1 MAMFDTV
8 NDSSWVLLG
17 KLTLSGTST
26 VVTPLLDMAGY
37 NAADIAFV
45 NATVTDA
52 GAAGGY
58 TITLQESDATAASGF
73 TAVAAGDAVNGSVST
88 TTTVDTDDDKLTAVL
103 GYVGGKRYL
112 RASGVGTAA
121 SDAVVYVLARRSRST
136 LARPNTIVG
145 ASTAAT

>member
-1 MAMFDTV
+1 MANFDTV

-26 VVTPLLDMAGY
+26 VTTALVDLQGY
-37 NAADIAFV
+37 NAADIAFL

-52 GAAGGY
+52 GAASGY
-58 TITLQESDATAASGF
+58 TVKLQESDLT
-73 TAVAAGDAVNGSVST
+73 TAVSFTDVAAADAVNAAVSSQT
-88 TTTVDTDDDKLTAVL
+88 ILDTADDTLTAVL

-112 RASGVGTAA
+112 RASATGTAA
-121 SDAVVYVLARRSRST
+121 SDAVVYVLARRSRSG
-136 LARPNTIVG
+136 LSRPNTIVG